1 MSADRRIQTPGAKGD
16 PRLTMVLRG
25 VARILDQTT
34 VGLAWPEESAS
45 KRDKALI
52 ARLRRTD
59 GLLAM
64 GLNASGG
71 LVERTAA
78 VSGSLTAAAILDEQG
93 VFLAALYAVD
103 AVPRR
108 SISSRAKAVL
118 TEVAATLGVLL
129 AMRTAETRLN
139 VAEVQLTSAEHLLG
153 VGKWSYDLESGIWEG
168 SPAIHQLHGSDPVA
182 PARDLSSL
190 YAQIHPDDI
199 PAIEA
204 AINQIAIL
212 PGKVISCDYR
222 VRRSDGEMRYLT
234 SPLAGQTS
242 PAGDLIR
249 ISGVAQDMT
258 ESRAMREKLAQS
270 EAHYR
275 RIAENTNDMIVVCG
289 ADGIIS
295 YVSMACERVLG
306 FASDNL
312 KGRNLLHLVHPEDQA
327 RTVSQFGPLLSG
339 QIKNDALVAEY
350 RMVRR
355 DGEVIWIETQPRV
368 LRDPVSN
375 KIVELV
381 HAIRDITAR
390 KRAEQALAERDEQF
404 RLLIQGSR
412 DVIMRLAPNGRTL
425 SVSPV
430 VRDILGFEPEDLVG
444 HYTSEF
450 MHPDD
455 VPRLAEYY
463 RRLAAEPGVRLE
475 PIESRIRNRTD
486 EYRVMESRPFAV
498 WEPQTGK
505 LKEFIDVSRDI
516 TERKAVEAA
525 LILAHQEA
533 RLAQLE
539 AEASERRYRIL
550 ADGARDLTLQ
560 FGADGVIRYASPSAI
575 SLGYQPDELVG
586 RRMIEFVHPDDVA
599 ASMSTAL
606 SHFQNTGAK
615 ATGHAESRVRTKAG
629 HYVWLE
635 GSPSLV
641 KDEAGQTLLV
651 NSTFRDVTERREMEE
666 NLIRARQQAEAAAAA
681 KAEFLANMSHELRT
695 PLTSVI
701 GYSQQIQGEGELSD
715 RVRLAADRIVAGGRT
730 LLSTINDILDFSKI
744 EAGEIQILS
753 EAAAVGPIITE
764 TLDLLQGQAAQKGL
778 DLRSEG
784 VDALPPFLLCDAKR
798 IRQVLVNLVG
808 NAIKFTQS
816 GQVSVAA
823 THNPQTGR
831 LRLAVTDSGIG
842 IAPEQISRLFLRFS
856 QVDGS
861 ISRRFGGTGLG
872 LAICRG
878 LVEAMGG
885 EIGVDSH
892 EGQGS
897 TFWFELPAPVCEA
910 TSLNLE
916 AEAPVLPPGLTVLV
930 VDDQT
935 RIAEVMS
942 LMLQP
947 LGLAVHTVASGHE
960 AIAAADAQPYDLIL
974 MDWHM
979 PGLSGVNTA
988 QAIRS
993 GTGPNRFSPMVL
1005 CSADAAALPDSQAA
1019 LFEGRLLKPISGN
1032 SLLAAVSAALD
1043 PEPFAAALRSA

>member
-1 MSADRRIQTPGAKGD
+1 MSADRRIRTPGAQGD
-16 PRLTMVLRG
+16 HRLTMVLRG

-45 KRDKALI
+45 TRDKALI
-52 ARLRRTD
+52 ARLQQTD

-64 GLNASGG
+64 GLDARGA
-71 LVERTAA
+71 LVERAAA
-78 VSGSLTAAAILDEQG
+78 VSGSLTAAAVHDEQG

-118 TEVAATLGVLL
+118 TEVAASLGVLL
-129 AMRTAETRLN
+129 AMR
-139 VAEVQLTSAEHLLG
+139 VAEARLKVAEIQLTSAERLLG
-153 VGKWSYDLESGIWEG
+153 VGKWSYDLESGVWEG
-168 SPAIHQLHGSDPVA
+168 SPAIHQLHGSDPLS
-182 PARDLSSL
+182 PASDLSSL
-190 YAQIHPDDI
+190 YAQIHPEDI

-204 AINQIAIL
+204 AINQVAML

-222 VRRSDGEMRYLT
+222 VRQSDGGTRYLT
-234 SPLAGQTS
+234 STLAGQTS
-242 PAGDLIR
+242 AAGDLIR

-258 ESRAMREKLAQS
+258 DSRTMREQLAQS

-295 YVSMACERVLG
+295 YVSMACERMLG
-306 FASDNL
+306 FASDDL
-312 KGRNLLHLVHPEDQA
+312 KGRNLLHLVHPDDQP

-375 KIVELV
+375 RIVELV

-390 KRAEQALAERDEQF
+390 KLAEQALAERDEQF

-412 DVIMRLAPNGRTL
+412 DVIMRLSPNGRTL

-463 RRLAAEPGVRLE
+463 RRLVAEPGVRLE
-475 PIESRIRNRTD
+475 PIESRIRNRTG

-498 WEPQTGK
+498 WDPQTGK

-516 TERKAVEAA
+516 TERKAAESA
-525 LILAHQEA
+525 LTLAHQEA
-533 RLAQLE
+533 RQAQLE

-550 ADGARDLTLQ
+550 ADGSRDLTLQ
-560 FGADGVIRYASPSAI
+560 FGVDGVIRYASPSAI

-586 RRMIEFVHPDDVA
+586 RRMFEFVHPDDLA
-599 ASMSTAL
+599 ASISTAQA
-606 SHFQNTGAK
+606 HFQNTGTK
-615 ATGHAESRVRTKAG
+615 PTGHGESRVRTKAG

-641 KDEAGQTLLV
+641 KDESGQTLLV

-701 GYSQQIQGEGELSD
+701 GYSQQIQSEQALPD
-715 RVRLAADRIVAGGRT
+715 RVRLAADRIAAGGRT

-744 EAGEIQILS
+744 EAGEIQILT
-753 EAAAVGPIITE
+753 EPAAVVPLVAE

-778 DLRSEG
+778 DLGSEG
-784 VDALPPFLLCDAKR
+784 LDNLPPFLMCDAKR

-808 NAIKFTQS
+808 NAIKFTLT
-816 GQVSVAA
+816 GQVSVKA
-823 THNPQTGR
+823 THDQQSGR
-831 LRLAVTDSGIG
+831 LRVAVTDSGIG
-842 IAPEQISRLFLRFS
+842 ISPEKISRLFLRFS

-861 ISRRFGGTGLG
+861 ISRGFGGTGLG

-885 EIGVDSH
+885 EIGVDSLQ
-892 EGQGS
+892 GQGS
-897 TFWFELPAPVCEA
+897 TFWFELPAPACDA
-910 TSLNLE
+910 ALLTQE
-916 AEAPVLPPGLTVLV
+916 AEAPVLPPGLKVLV
-930 VDDQT
+930 VDD
-935 RIAEVMS
+935 RSEIAEVIS

-947 LGLAVHTVASGHE
+947 LGLSVQTAASGRDAISAAE
-960 AIAAADAQPYDLIL
+960 AEPYDVIL

-979 PGLSGVNTA
+979 PGLSGVDTA

-993 GTGPNRFSPMVL
+993 GTGPNRFAPMVL
-1005 CSADAAALPDSQAA
+1005 CSADGAPLPESQAG
-1019 LFEGRLLKPISGN
+1019 LFEGRLLKPVSIN
-1032 SLLAAVSAALD
+1032 SLLGAISAALD
-1043 PEPFAAALRSA
+1043 PDPFAAALRSA